1 MNTNL
6 VQKRG
11 SNKGMT
17 YNTVIMS
24 RLIQAQNTIIY
35 DELTTLAINVS
46 GLAPYVNLDLE
57 LSKRADAAYQA
68 VKERVNQAKRV
79 AASKT
84 ATTSPALKGTV
95 ETGVAQEQVK
105 PEAAA
110 PPLAPALPIP
120 SIASAAA
127 TAKPT
132 WLPAVGMTLSLCFVL
147 VEGWG
152 VGDRIPLKRECS
164 Q

>member
-1 MNTNL
+1 MNANL

-46 GLAPYVNLDLE
+46 GLAPHVNLDLE

-68 VKERVNQAKRV
+68 VKERVNQAKLV